1 MGAVYFIGRIID
13 GSEISTRTPQSEGST
28 LNRGKTNEHV
38 FLWSHI
44 GGSIDE
50 FVVGDMINQHPWMG
64 LAQLSRDLVSE
75 FERCIGEAN
84 NKRVAVPRVADA
96 EAQGPLHFQTFWCA
110 ARGWS
115 IIHPDSHNRDFG
127 ILVKEISNVFS
138 HDPCNLRVSKIN
150 RFRFSAL
157 C

>member
-50 FVVGDMINQHPWMG
+50 FVVGDMIDQHPWMR
-64 LAQLSRDLVSE
+64 LAELPRHFVSE

-84 NKRVAVPRVADA
+84 DQRVAVPGMTDA
-96 EAQGPLHFQTFWCA
+96 EAQGPFHFQAFGGA
-110 ARGWS
+110 ARGWR
-115 IIHPDSHNRDFG
+115 IIHPDSHNGDFG
-127 ILVKEISNVFS
+127 IFVEEISNISS
-138 HDPCNLRVSKIN
+138 HDPCNLRVRKVN

-157 C
+157 